1 MSRQRPKKEKTF
13 SPPITP
19 MKQKNILTFFLES
32 IILSVIG
39 LSIAFYLG
47 LQQGGLPMALQF
59 LFTASLLAGLELSVS
74 LDNAVVNETILRVM
88 THFWRIIFLT
98 IGIAIAVF
106 GMRVLFPILIVSFAG
121 KVDFHTAWV
130 IATSRPAEF
139 QLLMEQSHLSIMG
152 FGGAFLLMVALT
164 FFLDQNKETHWLPG
178 IERVL
183 VKLGGVENAAASLG
197 IFLILGVT
205 FMLESQDQYPL
216 LLSALIGFS
225 VHVCIDVLKH
235 FVGGG
240 NIATVAAR
248 NGFIG
253 FIYLE
258 ILDSS
263 FSFDGV
269 IAAFAITG
277 NFWLI
282 AIGLGIGALFVRSMT
297 VYLVERGSLEQFVF
311 LEPAAFW
318 AIAFLVLVM
327 FTAAAG
333 HHLPG
338 GEITT
343 GLASMFILCTGVIS
357 SIVHEKY
364 KKTR

>member
-1 MSRQRPKKEKTF
+1 
-13 SPPITP
+13 
-19 MKQKNILTFFLES
+19 
-32 IILSVIG
+32 
-39 LSIAFYLG
+39 
-47 LQQGGLPMALQF
+47 MALQF
-59 LFTASLLAGLELSVS
+59 LFTTSLLAGLEISVS
-74 LDNAVVNETILRVM
+74 LDNAVVNATILRVM
-88 THFWRIIFLT
+88 TRFWRVIFLT
-98 IGIAIAVF
+98 IGIAVAVF
-106 GMRVLFPILIVSFAG
+106 GMRILFPILIVTFAG
-121 KVDFHTAWV
+121 GVDFHSAWI
-130 IATSRPAEF
+130 IATSRPDKY

-152 FGGAFLLMVALT
+152 FGGSFLLMVALT
-164 FFLDQNKETHWLPG
+164 FFLDQNKKTHWLPG

-183 VKLGGVENAAASLG
+183 VKLGGIENASASFG
-197 IFLILGVT
+197 ILFILGVT
-205 FMLESQDQYPL
+205 LTLASQQQYPF

-225 VHVCIDVLKH
+225 VHVGIDILKH

-240 NIATVAAR
+240 NIAAAAAR

-269 IAAFAITG
+269 VAAFAITA

-327 FTAAAG
+327 FTSAAG
-333 HHLPG
+333 YHLPG

-343 GLASMFILCTGVIS
+343 GLTSMFILCAGIIS
-357 SIVHEKY
+357 SIWH
-364 KKTR
+364 KKHKERF